1 MSLEKNKKKNTR
13 GTDFLEEKVVRKSN
27 FTNLLYFDKKEIL
40 AWELFLG
47 IIFDTSPDQTESIES
62 VVWST
67 LGHDR
72 SQKTKFSSWFYESG
86 SRALWKF
93 RSLLNNN
100 LPNQNYLLL

>member
-1 MSLEKNKKKNTR
+1 M
-13 GTDFLEEKVVRKSN
+13 EEKVVRKSN
-27 FTNLLYFDKKEIL
+27 FTNLLYFVRKEIF

-72 SQKTKFSSWFYESG
+72 SQKTKFSSWFCESG
-86 SRALWKF
+86 SRALWNF
-93 RSLLNNN
+93 RYLLNNN